1 MLKQKEESAKPTM
14 TELDQHHEDI
24 SAIKKLI
31 QNFFNA
37 INASDTKALGSHF
50 FPTANLTIIRQE
62 PPRNP
67 SPSYHPSFSGI
78 PIPSTTISSSPASES
93 NEKLQV
99 VIRTTIEKFIF
110 LIDEGQKHRKPGG
123 PVLDEQP
130 DLENTDVKIDGLF
143 GVAWSPFRVTFDG
156 VLHHYGVM
164 AFTVGKD
171 GGGWKIEGLTQSY
184 RRTLGW
190 DEKVGEGRSVL

>member
-1 MLKQKEESAKPTM
+1 M
-14 TELDQHHEDI
+14 TQLNSHHEDI
-24 SAIKKLI
+24 SAIKQLI
-31 QNFFNA
+31 QRFFDA

-50 FPTANLTIIRQE
+50 FPTANLTIVRQE

-67 SPSYHPSFSGI
+67 SPSYHPEFTSI
-78 PIPSTTISSSPASES
+78 PVPTTSPPLES

-99 VIRTTIEKFIF
+99 VIRTTIEKFIA
-110 LIDEGQKHRKPGG
+110 LINEGEKHRKPGG

-130 DLENTDVKIDGLF
+130 DLVGTDVKIDGLF
-143 GVAWSPFRVTFDG
+143 GMAWSPFRVTFDG

-164 AFTVGKD
+164 AFTVGRE
-171 GGGWKIEGLTQSY
+171 GGGKEWKIEGLTQSY

-190 DEKVGEGRSVL
+190 DEKPLEERSVL